1 MHVGVAE
8 EILNK
13 CTVNDPQYQNPDD
26 ENYTVA
32 FNYEF
37 IEDTSIG
44 NDRYKILVKVTFFF
58 SANIMSRKR
67 CPQTTHDHA

>member
-1 MHVGVAE
+1 MINRNVMNLTDVAE

-26 ENYTVA
+26 SAYSVV

-37 IEDTSIG
+37 IEDIRDDKQ
-44 NDRYKILVKVTFFF
+44 NQEYVY
-58 SANIMSRKR
+58 
-67 CPQTTHDHA
+67 